1 MRRLWRPERGASA
14 AIALLT
20 FLVVTGA
27 TLYGALPTS
36 LPAPV
41 PPTAPPAEF
50 SSGRALEHIR
60 AIARVPHP
68 MGSSENATVRDYL
81 AEKLK
86 ALGLQVKVQEAAA
99 ARFAIGGLVMGTP
112 ENVLARLEGT
122 SDADEAFLLVAH
134 YDSVP
139 TGPGASDDG
148 AGVAAMLE
156 TARALEVGSQ
166 PKNDVIFLFTDGEE
180 RGLLGAQAFVKGH
193 PWADDVRVVL
203 NLEARGNTG
212 AAHLFE
218 TSDESGWIIQQFAKA
233 VPYPVAN
240 SGSAAGYKLS
250 GSDTDL
256 SVFMDAGRAGMNV
269 AYLEGVTHY
278 HTKLDTVK
286 ELDERSLQHLGS
298 YVLALARQF
307 GDANLDQ
314 PKKTDAIFFNLLG
327 FVVHYPTGWA
337 IPFMAFTVVLF
348 IVIVALGFRKRQL
361 TLGGILL
368 GFLAL
373 LGSMIIAALG
383 VYLVWTLIRVLYPD
397 DNIWALQYKAS
408 HYWFGFASLTVSI
421 IATLYV
427 GLRQRISV
435 ANLTVGALLWWLLA
449 TVLTSVLFPPV
460 SFGGTWPLLFS
471 LIGLGV
477 LFILGDRSASPWL
490 RFATLTF
497 TVVPAVLVYAPA
509 IHGVTLVGGL
519 LLAPIVP
526 VLAVV
531 IVLLLG
537 LLIPH
542 LDLIARPNRWVL
554 PGAAA
559 IIGLGLL
566 LVGTLTAGF
575 DARHPKPNSILYAL
589 NADTQKAI
597 WASYDQAPDDW
608 TAQFLGSDAETGS
621 VTDHLPS
628 ASQPLLHSEAPLVEL
643 VAPSVEFLDE
653 DMSDGVR
660 TLRMR
665 ITAPSQANLLNVTTH
680 AQIMDATVDGEHV
693 PNVTNDDGGQPAW
706 TLNYWSPPSEG
717 FELTLEIKG
726 TEPPTVTATAGTP
739 GLPAIP
745 DTSYHDRPAN
755 TMPIVEDMTMVSR
768 SFSPVAQS

>member
-1 MRRLWRPERGASA
+1 MRRLWRPERGANA

-27 TLYGALPTS
+27 ALYGALPTG
-36 LPAPV
+36 LPDSV
-41 PPTAPPAEF
+41 PASAQPAEF
-50 SSGRALEHIR
+50 ASGRALEHIR

-68 MGSSENATVRDYL
+68 MGSPENAAVRDYL
-81 AEKLK
+81 AEELNS
-86 ALGLQVKVQEAAA
+86 LGLQVKVQKATA
-99 ARFAIGGLVMGTP
+99 ARFAIGGLVAGTP
-112 ENVLARLEGT
+112 ENVLARLEGA
-122 SDADEAFLLVAH
+122 SDTDKAFLLVAH

-156 TARALEVGSQ
+156 TARVLKVGSQ

-180 RGLLGAQAFVKGH
+180 RGLLGAQAFVKAH
-193 PWADDVRVVL
+193 PWAEDVRVVL

-212 AAHLFE
+212 AARLFE

-233 VPYPVAN
+233 APYPVAN

-278 HTKLDTVK
+278 HTRLDTVK

-327 FVVHYPTGWA
+327 FVIHYPTGWA

-348 IVIVALGFRKRQL
+348 IVIVGPGFRRRQL

-373 LGSMIIAALG
+373 LGSMIVAALG

-408 HYWFGFASLTVSI
+408 LYWFGFAGLTVSI

-427 GLRQRISV
+427 GFRQRISV
-435 ANLTVGALLWWLLA
+435 ANLAVGALLWWLLA

-460 SFGGTWPLLFS
+460 SFGVTCPLLFS
-471 LIGLGV
+471 LLGLGV
-477 LFILGDRSASPWL
+477 LFTLDERSASPWS
-490 RFATLTF
+490 RFAALTLTA
-497 TVVPAVLVYAPA
+497 VPAVLVYAPA

-531 IVLLLG
+531 IALLLG

-542 LDLIARPNRWVL
+542 LDLIARLNRWVL

-559 IIGLGLL
+559 IIGLGFL

-575 DARHPKPNSILYAL
+575 DARHPKPNSIFYAL
-589 NADTQKAI
+589 NVDTQKAI

-608 TAQFLGSDAETGS
+608 TAQFFGSDAETGS
-621 VTDHLPS
+621 VTDHLPR
-628 ASQPLLHSEAPLVEL
+628 ASQPLLHSEAPSVDLVT
-643 VAPSVEFLDE
+643 PSVEFLDE

-665 ITAPSQANLLNVTTH
+665 ITAPSQANLLNVTAD
-680 AQIMDATVDGEHV
+680 AQIMGAAVDGERL
-693 PNVTNDDGGQPAW
+693 PNVTDDDRRQPAW
-706 TLNYWSPPSEG
+706 TLDYWSPPPEG

-726 TEPPTVTATAGTP
+726 TEPLTLTATAGTP
-739 GLPAIP
+739 GLPAIL
-745 DTSYHDRPAN
+745 DNSYRDRPADM
-755 TMPIVEDMTMVSR
+755 MPIVEDMTMVSK
-768 SFSPVAQS
+768 SFTSAAHS